1 MFRILRRL
9 ISWRSCVVYL
19 LKNDECRFFRYMTIC
34 AERERES
41 KYRKREKVVNMLYV
55 IGNEEKEAEKW
66 GEEAS

>member
-1 MFRILRRL
+1 
-9 ISWRSCVVYL
+9 
-19 LKNDECRFFRYMTIC
+19 MTIC

-66 GEEAS
+66 GEN